1 LRRGSRGLT
10 CKTKLRPRVSR
21 ERARR
26 RIQQIIDHFMVGTP
40 LGDFEYLDDEE
51 SQPDPATM
59 I

>member
-1 LRRGSRGLT
+1 
-10 CKTKLRPRVSR
+10 
-21 ERARR
+21 
-26 RIQQIIDHFMVGTP
+26 MVGTP